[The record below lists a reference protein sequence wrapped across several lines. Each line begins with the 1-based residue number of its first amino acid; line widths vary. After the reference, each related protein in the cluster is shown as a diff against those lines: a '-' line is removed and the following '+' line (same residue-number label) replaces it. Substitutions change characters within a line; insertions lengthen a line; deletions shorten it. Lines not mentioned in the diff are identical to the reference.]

1 MAFRRNE
8 ELKDENMNNEK
19 HAQSHKH
26 HKHNHCECNECDCEK
41 DVTNNC
47 SCESECNCDENC
59 HCDDACDCGNDC
71 HCGDDCKCDE
81 TCDCGCQDGKPC
93 TCEKCS
99 CKEHDDNMQEAYN
112 YLEMAQ
118 RIQAE
123 FDNYRKRTQ
132 RTEIDARE
140 NGICFAVEKLL
151 PVIDSIDNAKRQV
164 KDENFQ
170 KALDLINNQIMQSL
184 ANLKVEKIDAVGK
197 EFNPHFHNAI
207 QTGNDSTKKDDEILE
222 EFQAGFKLGDKVI
235 RHSVVRVN
243 KL

>member
-1 MAFRRNE
+1 MAFNKSE
-8 ELKDENMNNEK
+8 KNDEQLKNGHN
-19 HAQSHKH
+19 HHKH
-26 HKHNHCECNECDCEK
+26 HKHNNCECKDGCECEK
-41 DVTNNC
+41 EVTNQNDCNCHDEC
-47 SCESECNCDENC
+47 SCGTNCNCGD
-59 HCDDACDCGNDC
+59 DC

-81 TCDCGCQDGKPC
+81 NCDCGCQDGKPC

-99 CKEHDDNMQEAYN
+99 CKEHNDNMQEAYN

-132 RTEIDARE
+132 RAEMDARE
-140 NGICFAVEKLL
+140 NGICLAVEKLL

-170 KALDLINNQIMQSL
+170 KALDLINNQVMQSL

-197 EFNPHFHNAI
+197 EFNPHLHNAI
-207 QTGNDSTKKDDEILE
+207 MTGNDSEKKDDEVLE

>member
-1 MAFRRNE
+1 MAFKKNE
-8 ELKDENMNNEK
+8 ELKDEDIIQEPRK
-19 HAQSHKH
+19 QKHKH
-26 HKHNHCECNECDCEK
+26 HKHSHCGCNNCECEK
-41 DVTNNC
+41 DTAKQTSYDCQDEC
-47 SCESECNCDENC
+47 SSKGG
-59 HCDDACDCGNDC
+59 CDCGSD
-71 HCGDDCKCDE
+71 
-81 TCDCGCQDGKPC
+81 CDCGCQDGKPC
-93 TCEKCS
+93 TCEECS
-99 CKEHDDNMQEAYN
+99 CEEHDDNMQEAYN

-132 RTEIDARE
+132 KAEIDAKE
-140 NGICFAVEKLL
+140 NGICLAVEKLL
-151 PVIDSIDNAKRQV
+151 PVVDSIDNAKRQV

-170 KALDLINNQIMQSL
+170 KALDLIANQVMQSL

-197 EFNPHFHNAI
+197 EFNPHLHNAI
-207 QTGNDSTKKDDEILE
+207 MTGNDSNRKDDEVLE